1 MMLLRSDLQQLKIYY
16 LASLIGV
23 LDGSSV
29 LLSEVKVKTAICE
42 QHPFDGSLTC
52 SPIPEI

>member
-1 MMLLRSDLQQLKIYY
+1 MLLRSDLQQLKIYY